1 MISFKYFINKAIQV
15 FDLDFHKETKMK
27 DWWYFKLGKSI
38 EKETLMNLSELVG
51 HNLVWLKQEFVE
63 HFNAL
68 LHRRS
73 IEEMENDLM
82 KKFKPVTFA
91 EHLEF
96 YYPGI
101 YQDQTESLM
110 TFALGLTL
118 GYPNHSSLEDKW
130 TPDEFQ
136 TLLRNWSNLS
146 GPGLWKSTSHC
157 HSRFSAF
164 NLNIYRKI

>member
-1 MISFKYFINKAIQV
+1 
-15 FDLDFHKETKMK
+15 MK

-146 GPGLWKSTSHC
+146 GPGKKHPKMSLEEYIPLSLQV
-157 HSRFSAF
+157 FSF
-164 NLNIYRKI
+164 QPEHLQEDLKQYLK